1 MGNSRNH
8 GRGAGGPAGQDQAAD
23 IHAALV
29 SATSQEL
36 KCDLFEYTRL
46 PLRSRERLWEEEVGE
61 GEEEGEEGAA
71 QPPRGTG
78 VWQAKAGLSWGCS
91 DVICAP
97 VGDRGE
103 PTPPT
108 PAGAWKSPNFPQERG
123 LQGAGRGCGEG
134 GERGLEDGAEM
145 V

>member
-1 MGNSRNH
+1 MGNSRTH
-8 GRGAGGPAGQDQAAD
+8 GRGAGGPVGQDQAAD

-46 PLRSRERLWEEEVGE
+46 PLRGRERLREE
-61 GEEEGEEGAA
+61 EEEGEEGAA
-71 QPPRGTG
+71 QPPRGTR

-108 PAGAWKSPNFPQERG
+108 PAGTWKSPNFCRTG
-123 LQGAGRGCGEG
+123 VCRVLAVVVVLGDAEG
-134 GERGLEDGAEM
+134 WRTGQRWAEKIN
-145 V
+145 

>member
-1 MGNSRNH
+1 MGNSRTH
-8 GRGAGGPAGQDQAAD
+8 GRGAGGPVGQEQAAA

-46 PLRSRERLWEEEVGE
+46 PLRGRERLWEE
-61 GEEEGEEGAA
+61 EEEGEEGAA

-78 VWQAKAGLSWGCS
+78 FWQAKAGLSWEFL
-91 DVICAP
+91 DMICAP

-123 LQGAGRGCGEG
+123 LQGAGRGCGAG
-134 GERGLEDGAEM
+134 GGRGLEDGAEM
-145 V
+145 G